1 MATRPPDA
9 LMARRAPWDLSR
21 GGRLDAKLFRFVL
34 NNDFISEHA
43 SKYGDKRDG
52 IKIYS
57 DFEVEFQLDGHY
69 WLQYG
74 LFLAH
79 IGRFDESIR
88 MLRRS
93 I

>member
-1 MATRPPDA
+1 
-9 LMARRAPWDLSR
+9 MARRAPWDLSR